1 MDENA
6 DFVDALIAA
15 NARLAGLEIA
25 PESLPVVRENLEVAM
40 RMAAMLE
47 SAEVG
52 EREDPAPVFRA

>member
-6 DFVDALIAA
+6 DFVDGLI
-15 NARLAGLEIA
+15 ARLAGLEIA

-40 RMAAMLE
+40 RMAAMLDSVE
-47 SAEVG
+47 IS